1 MMNSNPVA
9 DNPRP
14 SSAIGPER
22 ILGGLDYL
30 EQCLRENQ
38 PCAVITGSDPAGI
51 NILLHRFTWE
61 KDDGHVACIAAPSH
75 DCHKFLQSILTQ
87 FGFETF
93 DSSVAELQKL
103 ISVYVRHEAT
113 NGRRIIITVEGCDEF
128 GPTVLNSIQ
137 YLASLDNEE
146 GSAILF
152 VLAGSPA
159 LHRVLDSPGML
170 AVSAMADQRFDL
182 DTGQVNIPDPLPP
195 PSAEDEEPGPAELL
209 VSLDGNLVRRYPLT
223 SEQLLIGRNEHNDIA
238 IVSRYVS
245 RHHALLVNHSD
256 GAYIVDLKST
266 NGTFINSLSISQHAL
281 KDGDVISIGNF
292 RLKYLNAALPRAA
305 GMPDA
310 SAASFSETVVMRS
323 ARGIDWH
330 KSSSATDPDKTRIDR
345 SAG

>member
-14 SSAIGPER
+14 NSAIGPER

-38 PCAVITGSDPAGI
+38 PCAVVTGSDPSGI
-51 NILLHRFTWE
+51 SILLHRFTWE
-61 KDDGHVACIAAPSH
+61 KDDGHVARIAAPSH

-87 FGFETF
+87 FGFEIF

-113 NGRRIIITVEGCDEF
+113 NGRRIIITVEGCEEF

-137 YLASLDNEE
+137 YLAGLDNEE

-152 VLAGSPA
+152 VLAGSAA

-170 AVSAMADQRFDL
+170 AVSAMADQRFNL
-182 DTGQVNIPDPLPP
+182 DTGQVNTPDPLPP
-195 PSAEDEEPGPAELL
+195 CADDEEPGPAELL

-223 SEQLLIGRNEHNDIA
+223 CEQLLIGRNEHNDIA

-245 RHHALLVNHSD
+245 RHHALLVNRSD

-305 GMPDA
+305 AMVDA
-310 SAASFSETVVMRS
+310 SPASFSETVVMRS
-323 ARGIDWH
+323 ARGIDWN
-330 KSSSATDPDKTRIDR
+330 KDSSATDPDKTRIDL
-345 SAG
+345 SVG